1 MANALQNSATFFF
14 INETDLNSK
23 QAGFYFVD
31 GIVTTET
38 KRNRTKILWAQCCL
52 LDLNRSLKHQ
62 SCFGSAVF
70 TYIKLRISLL
80 VVKYFPHLSIIQHHL
95 PSSGW
100 ERERKKSIVVP
111 SIHLSWALLVLKV
124 NIIDWNSS
132 CRQQQ
137 KVALIR
143 DIHDSA
149 KDEGWWK
156 WGGVA

>member
-1 MANALQNSATFFF
+1 MHVTDFLSRFIYLFDVFWDLCVMANALQNSATFFF

-100 ERERKKSIVVP
+100 EREREKKYSC
-111 SIHLSWALLVLKV
+111 A
-124 NIIDWNSS
+124 IDSFKLGS
-132 CRQQQ
+132 TR
-137 KVALIR
+137 
-143 DIHDSA
+143 A
-149 KDEGWWK
+149 KSEHY
-156 WGGVA
+156 